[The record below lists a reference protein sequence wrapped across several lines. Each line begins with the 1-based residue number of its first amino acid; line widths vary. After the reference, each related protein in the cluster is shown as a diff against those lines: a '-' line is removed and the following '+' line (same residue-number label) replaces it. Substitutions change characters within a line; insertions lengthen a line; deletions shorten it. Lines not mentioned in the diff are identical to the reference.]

1 MMPEILYIS
10 KNAVVI
16 YKPAGIPSQSDLSG
30 DSDAMTL
37 TRELLT
43 EQGED
48 TTLYL
53 IHRLDRVV
61 GGLLIFA
68 RNKQSAA
75 RLSEM
80 VATDG
85 IGKEYL
91 AVTDGYLDGGEMR
104 DLIFR
109 DARQSKAFIVDRERG
124 GVKEALLEHTP
135 ITSANTDRGVKT
147 LVRVKLHTGRFHQI
161 RAQFSHRDAPLTG
174 DKKYGSR
181 DVRAHAP
188 SLFSYR
194 ISLELFDEKIEV
206 EKLPPINKYP
216 WNLFSAEN
224 YIIGN

>member
-1 MMPEILYIS
+1 MPEILYIS
-10 KNAVVI
+10 KNVVVI
-16 YKPAGIPSQSDLSG
+16 CKPAGIPSQSDLSG

-37 TRELLT
+37 TRELLNERGEAT
-43 EQGED
+43 E
-48 TTLYL
+48 LYL

-75 RLSEM
+75 RLSEL

-91 AVTDGYLDGGEMR
+91 AVTDGYIDGGDMR
-104 DLIFR
+104 DLILR
-109 DARQSKAFIVDRERG
+109 DQKQSKAFIVDRKRG
-124 GVKEALLEHTP
+124 GVKDAHLEHTP
-135 ITSANTDRGVKT
+135 IASIDTEHGVKT
-147 LVRVKLHTGRFHQI
+147 LVKVKLHTGRFHQI
-161 RAQFSHRDAPLTG
+161 RAQFSYRGAPLTG

-181 DVRAHAP
+181 DARAHAP
-188 SLFSYR
+188 SLFAYR
-194 ISLELFDEKIEV
+194 LSLELFGEKIEV

-224 YIIGN
+224 YI